1 MLKLLDRLDRG
12 LVSNEEL
19 RELVT
24 IQLDKRL
31 KWGYKP
37 TNEEQ
42 LAFHLEFINSLK
54 NMDISGGNTEMIN
67 RELYE
72 VPVPFLKLT
81 FGKALKQ
88 SACYFKHQS
97 MTIDEAEAAM
107 HDLYCERAQIK
118 DGLTILDIGCGQGAL
133 IFYIAQRNLNLQNV
147 KVILADVT
155 KYETEALYDRVI
167 IIEAL
172 EHMKNIQLFL
182 SKISKWMQK
191 DALLFVDHVCHNL
204 FAEKF
209 EALDSDDWYSEYLFL
224 KGSVTVIAASSLLY
238 FQDDVSVLN
247 HWILNGKH
255 MARTHESWLKKLL
268 NNRNAARDI
277 LKVCLGTEEAA
288 EKCINHFRTFFLAMS
303 EQYSCNNGEE
313 WMISHVLFRKK

>member
-1 MLKLLDRLDRG
+1 MEPPKKETCLSPALTISMDSEQPKKESVLKLLDRLDRG

-72 VPVPFLKLT
+72 VPVPFLKLM

-97 MTIDEAEAAM
+97 MTIDEAETAM

-118 DGLTILDIGCGQGAL
+118 DGLTILDIGCGQGGKNPSPMWDRLVFNKIRAKL
-133 IFYIAQRNLNLQNV
+133 GGRVRYS
-147 KVILADVT
+147 DV
-155 KYETEALYDRVI
+155 
-167 IIEAL
+167 
-172 EHMKNIQLFL
+172 
-182 SKISKWMQK
+182 
-191 DALLFVDHVCHNL
+191 
-204 FAEKF
+204 
-209 EALDSDDWYSEYLFL
+209 
-224 KGSVTVIAASSLLY
+224 
-238 FQDDVSVLN
+238 
-247 HWILNGKH
+247 
-255 MARTHESWLKKLL
+255 
-268 NNRNAARDI
+268 
-277 LKVCLGTEEAA
+277 
-288 EKCINHFRTFFLAMS
+288 
-303 EQYSCNNGEE
+303 
-313 WMISHVLFRKK
+313 

>member
-97 MTIDEAEAAM
+97 MTIDEAETAM

-133 IFYIAQRNLNLQNV
+133 ISYIAQRNLNLQNV

-172 EHMKNIQLFL
+172 E
-182 SKISKWMQK
+182 
-191 DALLFVDHVCHNL
+191 
-204 FAEKF
+204 
-209 EALDSDDWYSEYLFL
+209 ALDSDDWYSEYLFL
-224 KGSVTVIAASSLLY
+224 KGSVTVIAASTLLY

-288 EKCINHFRTFFLAMS
+288 EKCINHFQTFFLAMS